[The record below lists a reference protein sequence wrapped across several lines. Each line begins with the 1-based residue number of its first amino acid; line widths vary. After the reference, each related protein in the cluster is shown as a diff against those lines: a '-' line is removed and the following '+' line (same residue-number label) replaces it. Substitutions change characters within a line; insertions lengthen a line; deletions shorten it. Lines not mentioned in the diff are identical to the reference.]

1 MENEDDGN
9 YYDYGPGMRWS
20 DPPTEEAGPPIQS
33 DRSVIIQAMRDK
45 ITDEITEYVAEIAAG
60 ATQEEQSNLV
70 REMIN
75 ITAEIQKKMNSIE
88 KKRKEISKKS
98 QDIEDKA
105 GFDRLMQIN
114 DQQTMQ
120 TMRDEGTFQAIHA
133 LLNRLGPGN
142 ENLKRD
148 LLRSMVGTL
157 QKTVFEHQDFRDID
171 PSLRGKFD
179 DFTCA
184 LFEQISSSVRNIA
197 VTSAAVVTEVSAPLS
212 ASAIM
217 IISSVYMGTPKL
229 VTAFALGY
237 LGYQGGTI
245 LEQNGRLFQG
255 WQLDCVTATATVL
268 NGTCSIATGAVVGS
282 ANLLKGL
289 VTRIAQAGGSAV
301 YGISDI
307 VTSAVN
313 IYGTIN
319 DFECSPGSSPPSSQ
333 GYSPRSSNGSSRASN
348 VSTIILQSK
357 LVPPRT
363 QAAQILNGVLAIEQ
377 GQVIDPVTGVE
388 LKDTMSS
395 QDTDD
400 SSDFEMEPG
409 PNSKRVKGAIRD
421 IDYGGRRRR
430 GRKSRRYKKKRSTL
444 KRRRLKRRR
453 TRKGKKRRH
462 TKKR

>member
-1 MENEDDGN
+1 MSTDRYRKEKRRDDDDDDDDLPRDFERN
-9 YYDYGPGMRWS
+9 
-20 DPPTEEAGPPIQS
+20 AGPRIQI
-33 DRSVIIQAMRDK
+33 DRSLITNAIRDK
-45 ITDEITEYVAEIAAG
+45 ITEYIAQIAVDASPEEQARLVDDMINMTVEIQEKMILKNKRRKEEIEATREIAN
-60 ATQEEQSNLV
+60 Q
-70 REMIN
+70 
-75 ITAEIQKKMNSIE
+75 
-88 KKRKEISKKS
+88 
-98 QDIEDKA
+98 A
-105 GFDRLMQIN
+105 GFDRLMEIN
-114 DQQTMQ
+114 DQQTLQ
-120 TMRDEGTFQAIHA
+120 TLQDERTFQAIHA
-133 LLNRLGPGN
+133 LLNRLGPDN
-142 ENLKRD
+142 ENLKRE

-157 QKTVFEHQDFRDID
+157 QKMVFEQPDFRDKN
-171 PSLRGKFD
+171 PSLRGTFD

-197 VTSAAVVTEVSAPLS
+197 ATSAAVVTEVSAPLS

-255 WQLDCVTATATVL
+255 WQQDGLRNCVSATATVL

-282 ANLLKGL
+282 ANVLKGI

-333 GYSPRSSNGSSRASN
+333 GSSPRSSNGSSRASN
-348 VSTIILQSK
+348 VSISILSSGV
-357 LVPPRT
+357 VPPET
-363 QAAQILNGVLAIEQ
+363 KAAQILNDVLALEQ
-377 GQVIDPVTGVE
+377 GQVTDPLTGEVFG
-388 LKDTMSS
+388 S
-395 QDTDD
+395 QITDD
-400 SSDFEMEPG
+400 SSDLGMQPMDTDF
-409 PNSKRVKGAIRD
+409 NDD
-421 IDYGGRRRR
+421 IDGGRRR

-444 KRRRLKRRR
+444 KRRGLKRRR